1 MKILLIEDDDK
12 KRRTIS
18 NYLKSKGVSEEDILY
33 AKTMTDFA
41 AYLGSE
47 IGLFIIDFYLP
58 YIDGG
63 EAHINGKAIIQSII
77 KAGKVDALMLAIS
90 SYPDEFAELR
100 GIYEASGCILA
111 NYADKRS
118 WQSTLDHLLVQLRKN
133 TQFDFVVFCALQE
146 ERNPYATLL
155 DCRQVIRA
163 GVDCLDFTIDG
174 RRGTAV
180 LLPQMGLVNAAIT
193 AAICIERYR
202 PALIGMS
209 GICGGFEKRA
219 SLGQLLISSMS
230 YEYQSGKW
238 STDGFLHEPYQVSTD
253 HVTLVRLRALAASDQ
268 LISSLEVG
276 FTGDRPEVTS
286 SPEICIF
293 TSGSAVIASET
304 YLQQVEQVHRKVT
317 ALDMEVYAIQR
328 AAELSTSMPPCI
340 CAKTVVDLCGV
351 GKNDA
356 LHAYGSFISAN
367 FMISAAKKHFEVPQ

>member
-1 MKILLIEDDDK
+1 MKIFLIEDNDK
-12 KRRTIS
+12 KRREIL
-18 NYLKSKGVSEEDILY
+18 NHLKSKGIPAEDIIC

-41 AYLGSE
+41 AQLGTE

-58 YIDGG
+58 HMDGG
-63 EAHINGKAIIQSII
+63 EAQPNGKAIIQSII
-77 KAGKVDALMLAIS
+77 KAGKIDALMLAIS
-90 SYPDEFAELR
+90 SYPDEFPELR

-133 TQFDFVVFCALQE
+133 KRFDFVLFCALQE

-155 DCRQVIRA
+155 NCNPAVRA
-163 GVDCLDFTIDG
+163 GIDCLDLTIGG
-174 RRGTAV
+174 RRGTVV

-193 AAICIERYR
+193 AAICIERFR

-209 GICGGFEKRA
+209 GICGGFQKRA

-253 HVTLVRLRALAASDQ
+253 HVTLVRLRALTASDQ
-268 LISSLEVG
+268 LISRLEAG
-276 FTGDRPEVTS
+276 FTGARPKVAS
-286 SPEICIF
+286 SPEVCIF
-293 TSGSAVIASET
+293 TSGSAVIANET
-304 YLQQVEQVHRKVT
+304 YLQQAEKVHRKVT

-351 GKNDA
+351 EKDDA

-367 FMISAAKKHFEVPQ
+367 FMISAVTNHFEVHQ

>member
-1 MKILLIEDDDK
+1 MKIFLIEDNDK
-12 KRRTIS
+12 KRREIS
-18 NYLKSKGVSEEDILY
+18 NHLKSKGIPAEDIIY

-41 AYLGSE
+41 AQLGTE

-58 YIDGG
+58 HIDGG
-63 EAHINGKAIIQSII
+63 EAQPNGKAIIQSII
-77 KAGKVDALMLAIS
+77 KAGKIDALMLAIS
-90 SYPDEFAELR
+90 SYPDEFPELR

-133 TQFDFVVFCALQE
+133 KRFDFVLFCALQE

-155 DCRQVIRA
+155 NCNPAVRA
-163 GVDCLDFTIDG
+163 GIDCLDLTIDG
-174 RRGTAV
+174 RRGTVV

-193 AAICIERYR
+193 AAICIERFR

-209 GICGGFEKRA
+209 GICGGFQKRA

-253 HVTLVRLRALAASDQ
+253 HVTLVRLRALTASDQ
-268 LISSLEVG
+268 LISRLEAG
-276 FTGDRPEVTS
+276 FTGARPKVAS
-286 SPEICIF
+286 SPEVCIF
-293 TSGSAVIASET
+293 TSGSAVIANET
-304 YLQQVEQVHRKVT
+304 YLQQAEKVHRKVT

-351 GKNDA
+351 EKDDA

-367 FMISAAKKHFEVPQ
+367 FMISAVKNHFEVHQ

>member
-1 MKILLIEDDDK
+1 MKIFLIEDNDK
-12 KRRTIS
+12 KRREIS
-18 NYLKSKGVSEEDILY
+18 NHLKSKGIPTEDIIY

-41 AYLGSE
+41 AQLGTE

-58 YIDGG
+58 HIDGG
-63 EAHINGKAIIQSII
+63 EAQPNGKAIIQSIT
-77 KAGKVDALMLAIS
+77 KAGKIDALMLAIS
-90 SYPDEFAELR
+90 SYPDEFPELR

-133 TQFDFVVFCALQE
+133 KRFDFVLFCALQE

-155 DCRQVIRA
+155 NCNPAVRA
-163 GVDCLDFTIDG
+163 GIDCLDLTIDG
-174 RRGTAV
+174 RRGTVV

-193 AAICIERYR
+193 AAICIERFR

-209 GICGGFEKRA
+209 GICGGFQKRA

-253 HVTLVRLRALAASDQ
+253 HVTLVRLRALTASDQ
-268 LISSLEVG
+268 LISRLEAG
-276 FTGDRPEVTS
+276 FTGARPKVAS
-286 SPEICIF
+286 SPEVCIF
-293 TSGSAVIASET
+293 TSGSAVIANET
-304 YLQQVEQVHRKVT
+304 YLQQAEKVHRKVT

-351 GKNDA
+351 EKDDA

-367 FMISAAKKHFEVPQ
+367 FMISAVKNHFEVHQ